1 MLLTFGR
8 QPNRQSL
15 LALKKKENISHSI
28 RIIDYT
34 QDVFQY
40 KSLIPANMKILQKI
54 YNSIPI
60 HFNFA
65 ISVSSA
71 NNYAFFRGP
80 TLQLLTKHLK
90 FSFAALWS
98 SNYKKFSRILSTVH
112 PLLHVFIKLEGYLG
126 LLSTATQ
133 SLQTCPQ
140 NDIL

>member
-71 NNYAFFRGP
+71 NNNAFFRGP
-80 TLQLLTKHLK
+80 TLQLLTKHESQICTLELQLQEVFPNTK
-90 FSFAALWS
+90 HGSPLVTCA
-98 SNYKKFSRILSTVH
+98 KKM
-112 PLLHVFIKLEGYLG
+112 EGYLG
-126 LLSTATQ
+126 LLSTAT
-133 SLQTCPQ
+133 
-140 NDIL
+140 